1 MPKKAQGVKWQNRLK
16 LISKNFLLINFRR
29 FLLLLKN
36 MKMKE
41 CWQEFTQFY
50 KKSFEI
56 NAFPL
61 TVAISSLALFL
72 LSQHNFLFFHMLIEI
87 FTAVIAFSMF
97 IIAWSSRRYT
107 DNNFLLILG
116 IGYFF
121 VGVSDLIHT
130 LSYDGMPI
138 FLNYSTDL
146 PTQLW
151 ILARY
156 FEALTFL
163 GALLFL
169 KKDYGGKPRIP
180 TGKADLIFISYLAVF
195 SLAMLAIF
203 YWKIFPPTYIEGIG
217 LTSFKKNSEYLISYI
232 FLISIGLV
240 FWKSNRL
247 DSKMANF
254 LFFALMIKIASELL
268 FSYYSGVFDFFNILG
283 HLLKFISFALLYKAV
298 LEIGLMDPYR
308 FLFF

>member
-1 MPKKAQGVKWQNRLK
+1 
-16 LISKNFLLINFRR
+16 
-29 FLLLLKN
+29 
-36 MKMKE
+36 
-41 CWQEFTQFY
+41 
-50 KKSFEI
+50 
-56 NAFPL
+56 
-61 TVAISSLALFL
+61 
-72 LSQHNFLFFHMLIEI
+72 MLIEI

-232 FLISIGLV
+232 FLIFAFTISDNIDSSINHELIAYKHENFTDIAARANMTVEQLLALPVDEYINVTRRINYIPV
-240 FWKSNRL
+240 FYNISG
-247 DSKMANF
+247 SAANNT
-254 LFFALMIKIASELL
+254 LTTISL
-268 FSYYSGVFDFFNILG
+268 SYIETGEYSV
-283 HLLKFISFALLYKAV
+283 
-298 LEIGLMDPYR
+298 
-308 FLFF
+308 